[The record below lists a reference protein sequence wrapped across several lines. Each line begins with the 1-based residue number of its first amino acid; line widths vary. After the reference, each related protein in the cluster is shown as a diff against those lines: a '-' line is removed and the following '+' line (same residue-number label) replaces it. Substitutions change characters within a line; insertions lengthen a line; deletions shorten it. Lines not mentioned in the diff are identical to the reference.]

1 VAGRCPVRGR
11 NLFLQLEHYVQLRR
25 TLGYLDRVR
34 ERWLKDFVHFVAAR
48 GEDGPIRAQMAV
60 EWACTPSSGRGLSGQ
75 IRRLQTVR
83 GFLLYL
89 RATLPATEV
98 PGPGLLATLRRP
110 TPYLYSPEEIQQLME
125 AASLL
130 KPNGSF
136 RAHSY
141 TTMIGLMASTGL
153 RISEVIRLTVM
164 SVRIDAGTPYIEVVQ
179 TKFRK
184 SRLVPLHPI
193 TIEKLREY
201 RDARRGRHFHGLSD
215 AFFISSK
222 GSSLNYYT
230 VWRTFLTL
238 KRQAGIHSCKTG
250 RRPCIHGL
258 RHTFAVSRLLEWY
271 RAGLNVNE
279 LLPTLSTYM
288 GHANPVHTYWY
299 LTATPELLRI
309 AGDHFQR
316 FADPGGEQ

>member
-1 VAGRCPVRGR
+1 VRDR
-11 NLFLQLEHYVQLRR
+11 NLFPQLEHYIQLRR

-34 ERWLKDFVHFVAAR
+34 ERWLEDFVHFVAAQGR
-48 GEDGPIRAQMAV
+48 EDGPIRAQMAV
-60 EWACTPSSGRGLSGQ
+60 EWACAPSSGRGLSGQ

-89 RATLPATEV
+89 RATLPDTEV

-110 TPYLYSPEEIQQLME
+110 TPYLYSPEEIQQLMR

-130 KPNGSF
+130 KPIGSF
-136 RAHSY
+136 RAQSY

-153 RISEVIRLTVM
+153 RISEAIRLTVAN
-164 SVRIDAGTPYIEVVQ
+164 VRMDAETPYIEVLQ

-184 SRLVPLHPI
+184 SRLVPLHLI
-193 TIEKLREY
+193 TVDKLRDYGE
-201 RDARRGRHFHGLSD
+201 ARSRRHFHSLSD

-222 GSSLNYYT
+222 GSYLNYYT
-230 VWRTFLTL
+230 VWRTFATL
-238 KRQAGIHSCKTG
+238 KRRAGIRSCETG

-271 RAGLNVNE
+271 RAGLNVND

-288 GHANPVHTYWY
+288 GHSNPVDTYWY
-299 LTATPELLRI
+299 LSATPELLSI
-309 AGDHFQR
+309 AGEHFQR
-316 FADPGGEQ
+316 FADQGGEQ